1 MADSS
6 DNPSPS
12 KWAPRLGWTLLILVF
27 AAFVWGMN
35 RRADLEAK
43 GDEVIRMLFVPS
55 VEQGTLVQRG
65 DELARFIR
73 EDSGLVLR
81 SEVPTSYAA
90 VIQALGTEQADVAWM
105 PVFAYDIAHS
115 RYGAQAK
122 LQVVRSA
129 ERQAA
134 LVARTMPGDPEAI
147 EDLAGRGVAV
157 PSDLIP
163 PLRELLVRALDA
175 EAPGWVEVPAESDK
189 DAVRQVLENPSE
201 VAAAASSYVHSGPFD
216 LVGDGRKELEYDRP
230 GTLDTTDILYL
241 SEESVS
247 ERASVY
253 YGCVYSRTDSGAR
266 RLEDFTGQSF
276 AFSDETSVSG
286 HIFPRMLLDSFGVS
300 LGRVYFAGGHP
311 NVVQAVWDGKA
322 LGGSAFYSPP
332 SAKQLAEN
340 LYVGDARYLLLKR
353 MDTDERRRKFLRDVR
368 VMKLTD
374 PIPNDLCAV
383 RRGFPEKTWQTFLAS
398 FDRFLETPQGM
409 EAFAD
414 ILAGVAVT
422 RTDDS
427 VMDGF
432 RAALEA
438 SGMSADTLL
447 QSEEQKLER
456 KRQAEEKD

>member
-1 MADSS
+1 MGTS
-6 DNPSPS
+6 N
-12 KWAPRLGWTLLILVF
+12 WAPRVGWTLVCLVF
-27 AAFVWGMN
+27 VAFVWGMN
-35 RRADLEAK
+35 RRAALEAT

-73 EDSGLVLR
+73 EDSGLILR

-90 VIQALGTEQADVAWM
+90 VIQALGTRQADVAWM

-115 RYGAQAK
+115 RYGAEAK

-129 ERQAA
+129 ERQAV
-134 LVARTMPGDPEAI
+134 LIVRTLPGDPDSVDDLTGRRVAI
-147 EDLAGRGVAV
+147 PGDLLPSLRGM
-157 PSDLIP
+157 
-163 PLRELLVRALDA
+163 LLETLNRD
-175 EAPGWVEVPAESDK
+175 APGWIEVPAESDK
-189 DAVRQVLENPSE
+189 DAVRRLLESPNE
-201 VAAAASSYVHSGPFD
+201 VAAAASSYVQSGPFD
-216 LVGDGRKELEYDRP
+216 MVGDGRKELEYDRP
-230 GTLDTTDILYL
+230 GTLDTTAILYTT
-241 SEESVS
+241 EDTVS
-247 ERASVY
+247 ERASEY
-253 YGCVYSRTDSGAR
+253 YGCVYSRTDSGVR
-266 RLEDFTGQSF
+266 RLEDFSGRTF

-286 HIFPRMLLDSFGVS
+286 HIFPRMLLDRNDVS
-300 LGRVYFAGGHP
+300 LGRVYYSGGHP

-332 SAKQLAEN
+332 SAQQLAEN

-353 MDTDERRRKFLRDVR
+353 MDTDERRRQFLQDVR
-368 VMKLTD
+368 VLKLTD
-374 PIPNDLCAV
+374 PIPNDLCVV
-383 RRGFPEKTWQTFLAS
+383 RQGFPEKIWQRFLES
-398 FDRFLETPQGM
+398 FDRFLETQQGKD
-409 EAFAD
+409 AFAD

-447 QSEEQKLER
+447 QSEEEKLER
-456 KRQAEEKD
+456 KRQAEKASP

>member
-1 MADSS
+1 M
-6 DNPSPS
+6 S
-12 KWAPRLGWTLLILVF
+12 KSNWGPRIGWTLVCLVF
-27 AAFVWGMN
+27 ITFVWGMN
-35 RRADLEAK
+35 RRGQLEAT
-43 GDEVIRMLFVPS
+43 GEEVIRMLFVPS

-90 VIQALGTEQADVAWM
+90 VIQALGTQQADVAWM
-105 PVFAYDIAHS
+105 PVFAYDIAHA
-115 RYGAQAK
+115 RYGAEAK

-129 ERQAA
+129 ERQAV
-134 LVARTMPGDPEAI
+134 LIARTVPGDPQTI
-147 EDLAGRGVAV
+147 EELAGRGITV
-157 PSDLIP
+157 PANMPAS
-163 PLRELLVRALDA
+163 LRDMLLTSLNQR
-175 EAPGWVEVPAESDK
+175 APGWVEVRAEDDK
-189 DAVRQVLENPSE
+189 DAVRQLVENPTE
-201 VAAAASSYVHSGPFD
+201 VGAAASSFVNSGPFD

-230 GTLDTTDILYL
+230 GTLDTTTIIYL
-241 SEESVS
+241 TEDTVS

-266 RLEDFTGQSF
+266 RLEDFTGRTF

-286 HIFPRMLLDSFGVS
+286 HIFPRMLLDKSHVS
-300 LGRVYFAGGHP
+300 LGRVYYAGGHP

-322 LGGSAFYSPP
+322 VGGSAFYSPP
-332 SAKQLAEN
+332 SARQLDEG

-353 MDTDERRRKFLRDVR
+353 MDTDERRRAFLKDVR
-368 VMKLTD
+368 ILGLTD

-383 RRGFPEKTWQTFLAS
+383 RKGFPEHIWQRFLSS
-398 FDRFLETPQGM
+398 FDRFLETPEGM

-432 RAALEA
+432 RAALDA
-438 SGMSADTLL
+438 AGMSADTLL

-456 KRQAEEKD
+456 KRQAEKGGS